1 MFSETKKDNKMLAI
15 NKMLTYYSR
24 FIVSSNPAHARCTPY
39 NIM

>member
-1 MFSETKKDNKMLAI
+1 VLSETKKYDKMLAI

-24 FIVSSNPAHARCTPY
+24 FIVSTNPAQARCTPY

>member
-24 FIVSSNPAHARCTPY
+24 FIV
-39 NIM
+39 